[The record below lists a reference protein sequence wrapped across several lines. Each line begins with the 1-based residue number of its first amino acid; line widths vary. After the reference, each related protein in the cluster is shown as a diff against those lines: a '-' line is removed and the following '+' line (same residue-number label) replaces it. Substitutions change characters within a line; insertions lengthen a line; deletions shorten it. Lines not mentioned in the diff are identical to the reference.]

1 MSTIKLANNDD
12 YAMFREV
19 IRGYLILL
27 NPIAPHITEELYQ
40 ILNFGKMIIE
50 ERWVE
55 HDEQYCKDDTFELVF
70 QVNGKI
76 RDRIEAD
83 VNISED
89 DAKNQALSSDK
100 VKQFT
105 EGKNIVKV
113 VYVKG
118 KLVNI
123 VVK

>member
-1 MSTIKLANNDD
+1 M
-12 YAMFREV
+12 
-19 IRGYLILL
+19 IL
-27 NPIAPHITEELYQ
+27 EES
-40 ILNFGKMIIE
+40 
-50 ERWVE
+50 WVE
-55 HDEQYCKDDTFELVF
+55 HDEKYCKDDTFELVF

-83 VNISED
+83 VNISEE
-89 DAKNQALSSDK
+89 DAKNQALSNEK
-100 VKQFT
+100 VKSFI
-105 EGKNIVKV
+105 EGKNVIKV